1 MPAQMTST
9 AWGQGVKNASIMMT
23 AILVVYGITTAA
35 IVLIFEQPIFRSLG
49 VSGGAL
55 CVLAQL
61 VFFGT
66 WFHGRSVAGRVLLDC
81 GRHPTWWLFLV
92 NAVIFALTGLL
103 NGMDPILKLIE
114 GPDAASLPSWF
125 GIGLPVMM
133 ISFVPYWFVMAGGRL
148 QLREGGVWQ
157 YWGLLR
163 WEKIASYRW
172 ASDATLLVK
181 AKGLFSFFQ
190 GALPV
195 APEQKQAVE
204 ELLAK
209 HCPAAANA

>member
-9 AWGQGVKNASIMMT
+9 AGAQGVKNALICGSAM
-23 AILVVYGITTAA
+23 LVVFCLATAA
-35 IVLIFEQPIFRSLG
+35 VVLIFQQSIWRSAG
-49 VSGGAL
+49 IAWGAI
-55 CVLAQL
+55 CVLAL
-61 VFFGT
+61 AAFVAS
-66 WFHGRSVAGRVLLDC
+66 WLHGRSVRGNVLLDC
-81 GRHPTWWLFLV
+81 GPHPTRILFLV
-92 NAVIFALTGLL
+92 EAAAFLIMGVSF
-103 NGMDPILKLIE
+103 GMDPVLKLID
-114 GPDAASLPSWF
+114 GPDANSASSWF

-133 ISFVPYWFVMAGGRL
+133 FAFVPYWLVMAGGRL
-148 QLREGGVWQ
+148 QVREGGVWQ

-172 ASDATLLVK
+172 ASDATLVVRG
-181 AKGLFSFFQ
+181 KGLFSFFQ

-195 APEQKQAVE
+195 PPEHKQAVE

>member
-9 AWGQGVKNASIMMT
+9 AWGQGVKNASMMM
-23 AILVVYGITTAA
+23 AAMLVVFSITTAA
-35 IVLIFEQPIFRSLG
+35 VMLIFQQPLFRSLG
-49 VSGGAL
+49 VSGGVL
-55 CVLAQL
+55 CVLAL
-61 VFFGT
+61 LLFWGT
-66 WFHGRSVAGRVLLDC
+66 WLYGRNAGGGVLLDC
-81 GRHPTWWLFLV
+81 GPHPTRGLFLV
-92 NAVIFALTGLL
+92 EAVVFFVLGVSF
-103 NGMDPILKLIE
+103 GVEPFSKLID
-114 GPDAASLPSWF
+114 GPDANSAASWF

-133 ISFVPYWFVMAGGRL
+133 FAFVPYWLVMSGGRL
-148 QLREGGVWQ
+148 QVREGGIWS

-163 WEKIASYRW
+163 WEKVASYRW
-172 ASDATLLVK
+172 ANDATLLVK
-181 AKGLFSFFQ
+181 AKGLFAFFQ